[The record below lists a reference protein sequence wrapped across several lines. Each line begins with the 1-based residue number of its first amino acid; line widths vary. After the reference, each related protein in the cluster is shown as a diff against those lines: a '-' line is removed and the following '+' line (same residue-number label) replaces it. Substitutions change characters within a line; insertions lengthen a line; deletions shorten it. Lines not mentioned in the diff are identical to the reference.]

1 MTAEGQASSK
11 AECSPATAGEIIAIG
26 LACHD
31 NLVVVPSLAAAC
43 EGTRVRAV
51 LAQCGGV
58 AATAAV
64 AARALGAR
72 VQLWARVGDDDY
84 GAFVLAELRKRGVDT
99 SGMAIVEGARTPVS
113 TVLVEEGTGER
124 RFLYYPGE
132 GLDWYADDEPP
143 DYARVERA
151 KALVVDGR
159 LPETCLRA
167 ARRAR
172 EAGVPVVTDVGHAR
186 EHEVALLRL
195 ADYPVVSELA
205 LNELAPGR
213 ELAEFADEL
222 LAGAAKAVVL
232 TRGER
237 GAWLKERGCEARR
250 LGAFP
255 VEAVDTTGAGDVF
268 HGAFAWAI
276 ADGRAPEQAVE
287 VATAAAAIA
296 CTALGGQTA
305 APDVRTVEEAL
316 RSDDAPT
323 WEDAPAT

>member
-1 MTAEGQASSK
+1 MG
-11 AECSPATAGEIIAIG
+11 AGEIIVIG

-43 EGTRVRAV
+43 EGTRARAV

-64 AARALGAR
+64 AARALGGR

-84 GAFVLAELRKRGVDT
+84 GSFVLTELRKRGVDT
-99 SGMAIVEGARTPVS
+99 SGMAIIEGARTPVS

-132 GLDWYADDEPP
+132 GLDAEEEPP

-151 KALVVDGR
+151 DALVVDGR
-159 LPETCLRA
+159 LAEMCLRA

-172 EAGVPVVTDVGHAR
+172 DAGVPVVTDVGHAR
-186 EHEVALLRL
+186 EHEVELLRL
-195 ADYPVVSELA
+195 ADHPVISELA
-205 LNELAPGR
+205 LAELAPGR
-213 ELAEFADEL
+213 ELDDFADEL
-222 LAGAAKAVVL
+222 LAGAAKAVVV

-237 GAWLKERGCEARR
+237 GAWLKERTRGARR
-250 LGAFP
+250 LGVFP
-255 VEAVDTTGAGDVF
+255 VKTVDTTGAGDIF

-276 ADGRAPEQAVE
+276 AEGRAPEQAVE

-305 APDVRTVEEAL
+305 APDVGTVEEAL

-323 WEDAPAT
+323 WKDVPAT